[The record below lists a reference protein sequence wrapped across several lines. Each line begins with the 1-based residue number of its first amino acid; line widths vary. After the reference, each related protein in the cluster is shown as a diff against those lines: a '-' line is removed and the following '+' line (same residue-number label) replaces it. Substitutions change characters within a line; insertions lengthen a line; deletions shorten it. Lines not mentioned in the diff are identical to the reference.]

1 MFCACDAKKISVL
14 GNESEKKDT
23 NLEGDDDAEGAD
35 AARDAVLGDVA
46 DDGVEDLVAEGLEDE
61 GAVAHVVRRAA
72 VVVVHKAVAR
82 LDDLRDRQHVALVAK
97 ALALHLAE
105 ESLAQSLRNRL
116 VEELRLQSDR
126 PLQNRLFYP
135 PQLSR
140 AEEMRVCS
148 QTTKNIFQKMRG
160 SQSLSLFFFLLMKDG
175 MTDEGE
181 TGLPDPVTT
190 RPERAKTGR
199 AKPPPRAKL
208 TMEMLVAPNSG
219 VDALLA
225 SLRRVRFSTTSLPFL
240 SFLPCERSL
249 SHCC

>member
-135 PQLSR
+135 PQLSH
-140 AEEMRVCS
+140 AEEMSVCVNKQQRTS
-148 QTTKNIFQKMRG
+148 FRRCEAR
-160 SQSLSLFFFLLMKDG
+160 SQSLSLFSFF
-175 MTDEGE
+175 
-181 TGLPDPVTT
+181 
-190 RPERAKTGR
+190 
-199 AKPPPRAKL
+199 
-208 TMEMLVAPNSG
+208 
-219 VDALLA
+219 
-225 SLRRVRFSTTSLPFL
+225 
-240 SFLPCERSL
+240 
-249 SHCC
+249 